1 MTSEEIVNQVP
12 ERREKAVHAIKR
24 VVEMVALAA
33 LLRTLFYAAADA
45 FMFHLFGD
53 PRPGRGV
60 A

>member
-12 ERREKAVHAIKR
+12 ERREKTVHAIKR
-24 VVEMVALAA
+24 VVEVAALAA
-33 LLRTLFYAAADA
+33 LLRTLFYAAVDA
-45 FMFHLFGD
+45 FTFHLFGD